1 MARPKKEINQREFEA
16 LCGFQCTE
24 EEICNF
30 FNVTDKTLTRS
41 CKETYNLS
49 FSEVFKIK
57 RDIGKISLRRS
68 QWKLAE
74 KNTAMSIWLG
84 KQYLKQRE
92 HFPDEVDNTVV
103 SNAITNIA
111 ELINNPVDNRTEDS
125 INDKNE

>member
-30 FNVTDKTLTRS
+30 FNVTDKTLTRW

-74 KNTAMSIWLG
+74 KNATMSIWLG
-84 KQYLKQRE
+84 KQYLGQKE
-92 HFPDEVDNTVV
+92 KLPDIGDSNTI
-103 SNAITNIA
+103 NAQILNIA
-111 ELINNPVDNRTEDS
+111 ALLNNPQTVRTEENID
-125 INDKNE
+125 E